1 MYRKNSADIIRQHV
15 CRSLLCAAMYGE
27 YVTFSTRASFLL
39 SAAPDDEENW
49 TPRRFSDSMLRIIV
63 EAIWKENGLKNV
75 LLLPDRSVQQTR
87 WSQKRYARHTNQL
100 SSISLRL
107 PDLSYMQ
114 AIDCTAQFST
124 HTKKSNTLALHKFP
138 IPFSASASN
147 QRDKDRAKQLKL
159 NHRSKILLQFEQ
171 IFITL
176 FCRANFLLHYLR
188 YALNTIEISARWLWI
203 WTVMQYVRLSCMM
216 DFNLNL
222 IE

>member
-1 MYRKNSADIIRQHV
+1 M
-15 CRSLLCAAMYGE
+15 
-27 YVTFSTRASFLL
+27 VTKALRATHKSIEFHFP
-39 SAAPDDEENW
+39 SIAGFVVYA
-49 TPRRFSDSMLRIIV
+49 SD
-63 EAIWKENGLKNV
+63 
-75 LLLPDRSVQQTR
+75 
-87 WSQKRYARHTNQL
+87 
-100 SSISLRL
+100 RL
-107 PDLSYMQ
+107 HCTIFHSY
-114 AIDCTAQFST
+114 
-124 HTKKSNTLALHKFP
+124 KKSNTLALHKFP

-216 DFNLNL
+216 DFNLIL